1 MDFTFIELAGF
12 SKRRENLLDD
22 DSFREMQVVL
32 IENPELGNII
42 SAQVDFASY
51 DGNYPGLCRSNLFRK
66 NHKFQSCR
74 GFCRFPRNPNL
85 DQLSKY

>member
-22 DSFREMQVVL
+22 DSFREMQEVL

-42 SAQVDFASY
+42 S
-51 DGNYPGLCRSNLFRK
+51 GTGGFRK
-66 NHKFQSCR
+66 IRWKLP
-74 GFCRFPRNPNL
+74 GTG
-85 DQLSKY
+85 